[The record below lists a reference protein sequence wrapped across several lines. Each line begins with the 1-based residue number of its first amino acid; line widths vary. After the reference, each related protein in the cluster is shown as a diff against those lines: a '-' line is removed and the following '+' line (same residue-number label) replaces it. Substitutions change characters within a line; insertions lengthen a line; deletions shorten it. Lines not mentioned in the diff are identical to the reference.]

1 VCFFNEQDGSVVE
14 EVKDIASIL
23 KYLCDQIEEPFES
36 QSMAEPLLLLFRDL
50 WIIIVVLLTGKFN
63 HTIPDEWFGILESV
77 AGASPAL
84 LMTKGKRNLEA
95 DLLSNSFI
103 SKVPESVSDFFAY

>member
-1 VCFFNEQDGSVVE
+1 MLE

-36 QSMAEPLLLLFRDL
+36 ESMAEPLLLLFRDL
-50 WIIIVVLLTGKFN
+50 WIIIVVLLTEN
-63 HTIPDEWFGILESV
+63 YNQTVPDEWFGILESV

-95 DLLSNSFI
+95 DLLSNSFMAKI
-103 SKVPESVSDFFAY
+103 PDNVSCLRNGLC